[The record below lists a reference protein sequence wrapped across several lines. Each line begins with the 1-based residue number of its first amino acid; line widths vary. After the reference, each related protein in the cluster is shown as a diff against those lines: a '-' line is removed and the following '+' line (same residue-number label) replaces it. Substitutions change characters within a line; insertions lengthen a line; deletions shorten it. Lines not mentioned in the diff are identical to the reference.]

1 MRSPVLDFVIAIMA
15 QMSGREAQPIDE
27 FERIAQIVAALES
40 VPDLAKN
47 FPDLVFDGIRVGRAL
62 FKTFEIR
69 AEIVV
74 DAGDEII
81 ARQRFA
87 VVEGTISLPRRGPAR
102 PAVRLVDQPFS
113 TIRPWS
119 LTRRPRAAPRLQPL
133 TAVILPAWRRMGSAP
148 HRENFLYFSRC
159 GMMLSSPKRRFLSSS

>member
-27 FERIAQIVAALES
+27 FERIAQIVAALEP

-47 FPDLVFDGIRVGRAL
+47 LPDLVFDGIRVGRAL
-62 FKTFEIR
+62 LKTFEIR

-87 VVEGTISLPRRGPAR
+87 VVEGTISLLRRGPAR
-102 PAVRLVDQPFS
+102 PAMRLVDDEGVGLAHKLGGEGLF
-113 TIRPWS
+113 
-119 LTRRPRAAPRLQPL
+119 LLQRYL
-133 TAVILPAWRRMGSAP
+133 RNSI
-148 HRENFLYFSRC
+148 
-159 GMMLSSPKRRFLSSS
+159 